1 MDDFFY
7 ALQFEFMRNALL
19 AGVLVSLAAG
29 IIGVYVVLNRVTILS
44 GGIAHAAYGGV
55 GMAYYFGFDP
65 LVGGIVFSLIASLL
79 MNIVQ
84 RRARQRT
91 DMLIGVMWAVGM
103 AIGILFVDRSPGYK
117 VDLMSY
123 LFGSLLAVSPG
134 EIYIIVVLDCIVLL
148 TVFALYRSLLAISYD
163 ETFAIVRGVPVNIIS
178 LILTALIALVI
189 VMMMRVVGLILV
201 IALLTL
207 PAAIANHFTRDM
219 RKMMAL
225 ASGLG
230 ILFSVSG
237 LWLSYRY
244 NLTSGA
250 TIILV
255 AGAVYLAVLFIKRWS
270 TTEASVYHGNLTS
283 RADVPNGDAANL

>member
-1 MDDFFY
+1 MDNFY
-7 ALQFEFMRNALL
+7 QALQFDFMRNALL

-29 IIGVYVVLNRVTILS
+29 IVGVYVVLNRVTILS
-44 GGIAHAAYGGV
+44 GGIAHAAYGGG

-65 LVGGIVFSLIASLL
+65 LLGGIIFSLLASLL
-79 MNIVQ
+79 MTMVQ
-84 RRARQRT
+84 RQAKQRT

-103 AIGILFVDRSPGYK
+103 AVGIVFVDKSPGYK

-123 LFGSLLAVSPG
+123 LFGSLLAVSPR
-134 EIYIIVVLDCIVLL
+134 EILIILILDIIVLL

-163 ETFAIVRGVPVNIIS
+163 ETFATVRGVPVQVIS
-178 LILTALIALVI
+178 LILTALIALTV

-207 PAAIANHFTRDM
+207 PAAIANLFARDM
-219 RKMMAL
+219 RQMMAL

-230 ILFSVSG
+230 VLFTVSG
-237 LWLSYRY
+237 LWLSYSY

-255 AGAVYLAVLFIKRWS
+255 A
-270 TTEASVYHGNLTS
+270 ASVYLVALLLK
-283 RADVPNGDAANL
+283 RWLR

>member
-1 MDDFFY
+1 MDEIIY
-7 ALQFEFMRNALL
+7 ALQFDFMRNALL

-29 IIGVYVVLNRVTILS
+29 IVGVYVVLNRVTILS

-55 GMAYYFGFDP
+55 GMAYYFGFNP
-65 LVGGIVFSLIASLL
+65 LIGGLIFSLAASLL
-79 MNIVQ
+79 MTVIQ
-84 RRARQRT
+84 RKARQRT

-103 AIGILFVDRSPGYK
+103 AIGILFVDSTPGYK

-123 LFGSLLAVSPG
+123 LFGSLLTVAPY
-134 EIYIIVVLDCIVLL
+134 EIVIILVLDVVVLI
-148 TVFALYRSLLAISYD
+148 TVMALYRSLLAISYD
-163 ETFAIVRGVPVNIIS
+163 ETFASVRGVPVNSIS
-178 LILTALIALVI
+178 LILTALIALTV

-207 PAAIANHFTRDM
+207 PAAIANLITRDM
-219 RKMMAL
+219 RKMMIL

-230 ILFSVSG
+230 IVFTITG
-237 LWLSYRY
+237 LWISYTF

-255 AGAVYLAVLFIKRWS
+255 AATCYLTALGIRRLLMMIRYPTPVK
-270 TTEASVYHGNLTS
+270 YQ
-283 RADVPNGDAANL
+283 

>member
-1 MDDFFY
+1 MDNFY
-7 ALQFEFMRNALL
+7 QALQFDFMRNALL

-29 IIGVYVVLNRVTILS
+29 IVGVYVVLNRVTILS

-65 LVGGIVFSLIASLL
+65 LLGGIIFSLLASLL
-79 MNIVQ
+79 MTMVQ
-84 RRARQRT
+84 RQAKQRT

-103 AIGILFVDRSPGYK
+103 AVGIVFVDKSPGYK

-123 LFGSLLAVSPG
+123 LFGSLLAVSPR
-134 EIYIIVVLDCIVLL
+134 EILIILILDIIVLL

-163 ETFAIVRGVPVNIIS
+163 ETFATVRGVPVQVIS
-178 LILTALIALVI
+178 LILTALIALTV

-207 PAAIANHFTRDM
+207 PAAIANLFARDM
-219 RKMMAL
+219 RQMMAL

-230 ILFSVSG
+230 VLFTVSG
-237 LWLSYRY
+237 LWLSYSY

-255 AGAVYLAVLFIKRWS
+255 A
-270 TTEASVYHGNLTS
+270 ASVYLVALLLK
-283 RADVPNGDAANL
+283 RWLR